1 MINRKHR
8 FHGHGSLRFVY
19 QNGRTIRGQ
28 YGSIKYIANPR
39 RKDYRLAVVVSRKVH
54 KSAVVRNRIRRRIY
68 EIVRR
73 EEHRITGA
81 YDMVMTVFSDQCA
94 YISAEDLRQRVVG
107 KMEEAGIVI
116 PEKTDVSKPDA
127 DSHAIVKVKEN

>member
-19 QNGRTIRGQ
+19 QKGKTIRGQ
-28 YGSIKYIANPR
+28 YGALKYVANSR
-39 RKDYRLAVVVSRKVH
+39 RKDYRMAVVVSRKVN

-73 EEHRITGA
+73 EESRIQSP
-81 YDMVMTVFSDQCA
+81 YDMVFTVFSDQCA
-94 YISAEDLRQRVVG
+94 SLSAEDLRQRILG
-107 KMEEAGIVI
+107 KMEEAGIVL
-116 PEKTDVSKPDA
+116 PENNTAPQTR
-127 DSHAIVKVKEN
+127 AIVEPKENN